1 MLHACASV
9 HTAHPA
15 GLCPPALQTPTV
27 VCCLAPLAV
36 LAMQEKLAS
45 ADAKRQQRLQGVVAR
60 AARRHALVEARAA
73 ALKQGQRQLA
83 EQLAAHLLQ
92 AEVSRNA
99 RLAQTAARAGQAV
112 SARPA
117 AFGVEIIWRLAP
129 AL

>member
-1 MLHACASV
+1 M
-9 HTAHPA
+9 
-15 GLCPPALQTPTV
+15 
-27 VCCLAPLAV
+27 VCCLPPLAV